1 MIELAIQHVLENA
14 TSLTALVD
22 TRIDWGARTQ
32 GDDVPCCFFR
42 LPAERDHAI
51 RGTEIEADLEVIGFA
66 ETLQDAVA
74 IAKAAWAAIDAE
86 VQGGEVGTTGI
97 EVLSLVRG
105 DTTKNVELAVNGEDR
120 EPVEV
125 AITGSIVYREV

>member
-14 TSLTALVD
+14 SSLTALVD

-51 RGTEIEADLEVIGFA
+51 GGGTVEADLEVYGIA
-66 ETLQDAVA
+66 DTLQDAVE
-74 IAKAAWAAIDAE
+74 IAKVAWAALEAE
-86 VQGGEVGTTGI
+86 LQGGEVGTTDI

-105 DTTKNVELAVNGEDR
+105 DTTKTVELAVNGEDR
-120 EPVEV
+120 DPVEV